1 MQKKHAYSLN
11 AYRALLVFFDN
22 YADIVEKT
30 PILKEDVA
38 TFRELVNDIT
48 DKTDP
53 ENTVMTISTSDKL
66 SLRTKI
72 TENIIKS
79 LSKIKA
85 QAIKDKNEDL
95 KTEAGTTINAFQVL
109 SETSFLELAR
119 AQVKII
125 QNYPTILAKYS
136 LTAQFIT
143 ELDMDV
149 ETYGSLLPK
158 MSVQKSKSKVA
169 TGALTDI
176 FKETKEFLNDVLTA
190 AVETVSLDNP
200 IFVQEFNEISSGR
213 TPSVS
218 PTTLILTVVDD
229 ASNLPCMGVK
239 IESKELNYNE
249 LTSETGKLTI
259 KTGAKKDMVFTI
271 SKNGMITQ
279 EIKVSKIMKG
289 HTLELE
295 IRMIAV

>member
-53 ENTVMTISTSDKL
+53 ENTVITISTSDKL

-218 PTTLILTVVDD
+218 PTTLILTVVHD
-229 ASNLPCMGVK
+229 ASNLPCVGVK

>member
-53 ENTVMTISTSDKL
+53 ENTVITISTSDKL

-229 ASNLPCMGVK
+229 ASNLPCVGVK

-259 KTGAKKDMVFTI
+259 KTGAKKDMMFTI

-295 IRMIAV
+295 IRMVAV

>member
-229 ASNLPCMGVK
+229 ASNLPCVGVK

-259 KTGAKKDMVFTI
+259 KTGAKKDMMFTI

-295 IRMIAV
+295 IRMVAV

>member
-229 ASNLPCMGVK
+229 ASNLPCVGVK

-295 IRMIAV
+295 IRMVAV